1 MTEVAIKLPDDLRT
15 FIDESVKSG
24 AFNDAG
30 DFVVNLLY
38 NVKAQ
43 SESELSGEQQ
53 AKLATLRAEIAVG
66 VEQAERGAFVEFTA
80 DEIIAEGRARRAAS
94 VAG

>member
-1 MTEVAIKLPDDLRT
+1 MTQLDIQIPDDLKP
-15 FIDESVKSG
+15 FIDRSVSSG
-24 AFNDAG
+24 RFGDAA

-53 AKLATLRAEIAVG
+53 AQLATLRAHIAVG
-66 VEQAERGAFVEFTA
+66 IAQAERGEFVEFTA
-80 DEIIAEGRARRAAS
+80 GEIVTQGRARRAA
-94 VAG
+94 GMPD